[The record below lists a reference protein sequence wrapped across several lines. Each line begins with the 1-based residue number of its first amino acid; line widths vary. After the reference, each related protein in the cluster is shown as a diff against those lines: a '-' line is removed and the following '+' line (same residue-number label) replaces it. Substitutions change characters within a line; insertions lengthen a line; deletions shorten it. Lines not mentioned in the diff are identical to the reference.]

1 MKPAMK
7 NDPLR
12 DHLVRFLAW
21 EDAHVGL
28 DAAIDGLPD
37 DLRGQ
42 QPAGLPYSPWQ
53 LVEHIRRTQHDI
65 LEFCRNPAYEEI
77 SWPDD
82 YWPSGASPSSA
93 AAWDESIEAYHRD
106 LEALQALA
114 ADPARDLMARI
125 PHGSG
130 QTYLRELLLVADHTA
145 HHVGQLI
152 VVRRLLGN
160 WPGRRPPA

>member
-1 MKPAMK
+1 MKPAMT

-12 DHLVRFLAW
+12 DQLVHLLAW

-28 DAAIDGLPD
+28 NAALAGLPD
-37 DLRGQ
+37 DLRGR

-82 YWPSGASPSSA
+82 YWPADAAPSSA

-106 LEALQALA
+106 LELLQAVA
-114 ADPARDLMARI
+114 ADPGRDLMARI

-145 HHVGQLI
+145 HHIGQLI
-152 VVRRLLGN
+152 VVRRLLGH
-160 WPGRRPPA
+160 WPERHSGA